1 MRRLLFALVFGLVA
15 GGLAVPT
22 IAAPEVSQQEVV
34 RAWNDL
40 ALNAVRVTRASD
52 ADAARTYAILNV
64 AVYDA
69 VNGIVSAQGPRK
81 RAHALVPGP
90 GPRQGNPQAA
100 AAAAGHGVMVGL
112 DPDRTA
118 SYDAQL
124 AADLARL
131 RPGRPRDLGV
141 SWGRQVAQ
149 QVLSSRAND
158 GSRPVES
165 QPAGSGPGVFRA
177 EWSGVQYRNMR
188 PFAVADPGVFVP
200 GPPPALDSLDYAAAF
215 AEVALLGDAALP
227 APDKLAT
234 FQFWSLPAGSVQP
247 PGEWVKIALNV
258 SDARRLSLEDAARLM
273 ALASMAMADTTIV
286 TVRTKFQY
294 RHWRPTTAIREAD
307 TDGNPLTAPNPTWTS
322 RAGSVGSSPEYVS
335 GHSSFSG
342 AAAATLAGFFCAD
355 HIRFTH
361 TTDSAPGGEARTYP
375 SFSAA
380 AAEAGRSRVFG
391 GQHFEFSNQT
401 GLAIGG
407 NVAAKVLAT
416 RLLYRTGPTHYGECP
431 L

>member
-1 MRRLLFALVFGLVA
+1 
-15 GGLAVPT
+15 
-22 IAAPEVSQQEVV
+22 
-34 RAWNDL
+34 
-40 ALNAVRVTRASD
+40 
-52 ADAARTYAILNV
+52 
-64 AVYDA
+64 
-69 VNGIVSAQGPRK
+69 
-81 RAHALVPGP
+81 
-90 GPRQGNPQAA
+90 
-100 AAAAGHGVMVGL
+100 
-112 DPDRTA
+112 
-118 SYDAQL
+118 
-124 AADLARL
+124 
-131 RPGRPRDLGV
+131 
-141 SWGRQVAQ
+141 
-149 QVLSSRAND
+149 
-158 GSRPVES
+158 
-165 QPAGSGPGVFRA
+165 VFRS

-215 AEVALLGDAALP
+215 AEVALLGDAAVP

-258 SDARRLSLEDAARLM
+258 SGARRLSLEDAARLM
-273 ALASMAMADTTIV
+273 ALVSMALTDTTIV

-342 AAAATLAGFFCAD
+342 AGAAALAGFFCAD

-401 GLAIGG
+401 GLAIGR
-407 NVAAKVLAT
+407 NVAEKVLAT
-416 RLLYRTGPTHYGECP
+416 RLLYRTGPTHHGECP

>member
-1 MRRLLFALVFGLVA
+1 
-15 GGLAVPT
+15 
-22 IAAPEVSQQEVV
+22 
-34 RAWNDL
+34 
-40 ALNAVRVTRASD
+40 
-52 ADAARTYAILNV
+52 
-64 AVYDA
+64 
-69 VNGIVSAQGPRK
+69 
-81 RAHALVPGP
+81 
-90 GPRQGNPQAA
+90 
-100 AAAAGHGVMVGL
+100 MVGL
-112 DPDRTA
+112 DPDRSA

-149 QVLSSRAND
+149 QVLSNRAND

-177 EWSGVQYRNMR
+177 EWSGVQYRNVR

-258 SDARRLSLEDAARLM
+258 SGARRLSLEDAARLM
-273 ALASMAMADTTIV
+273 ALVSMALADTTIV

-355 HIRFTH
+355 RIRFTH

-401 GLAIGG
+401 GLAIGR
-407 NVAAKVLAT
+407 NIADKVLAT
-416 RLLYRTGPTHYGECP
+416 RLLYRTGPTHHGECP